1 MPLLKLKLIL
11 NCIPVV
17 NGAGLTSG
25 LLSSLRERA
34 AYYENVTCTTAT
46 LTELQ
51 NIS

>member
-25 LLSSLRERA
+25 LLSSLRKRA
-34 AYYENVTCTTAT
+34 SYYENVTCTTAT
-46 LTELQ
+46 LTELE